1 MVAETIRDNSDA
13 SELFLTMEIKC
24 PRCKTKM
31 LLQVGV
37 TLDVRTNESV
47 GCINC
52 NNKLIPL
59 VPGPIL
65 GGPFL
70 RMHAGY

>member
-1 MVAETIRDNSDA
+1 MVTETIRDNSDA
-13 SELFLTMEIKC
+13 PESSVTMQIKC
-24 PRCKTKM
+24 PRCRTKM
-31 LLQVGV
+31 LLQAGL
-37 TLDVRTNESV
+37 TLNVPTNNSV

-52 NNKLIPL
+52 KNKLIPL
-59 VPGPIL
+59 VAGPIV